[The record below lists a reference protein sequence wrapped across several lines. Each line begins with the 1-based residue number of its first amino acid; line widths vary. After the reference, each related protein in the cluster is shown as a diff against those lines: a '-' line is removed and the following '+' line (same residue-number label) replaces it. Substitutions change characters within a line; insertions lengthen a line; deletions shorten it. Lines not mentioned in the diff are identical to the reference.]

1 MGMNGRRRA
10 DGRTELRWMALRQAA
25 VVAAAVGWAA
35 APPPVVAGGA
45 TSPFAAEAQGVRDPE
60 GGGAFLAEA
69 GLEAVGEED
78 FVDPTLD
85 GLAAKLCKKLGC
97 RVEVDHEA
105 LRNHDRRRNGAGFA
119 VPARGVPL
127 RDALEVGLDSE
138 HASFVVEG
146 SGLRLTSMEDALS
159 RRRNRAVR
167 YDVSDLAPDE
177 AGREDLDALLETAFA
192 PHGRSGAE
200 GPTFATEVDGSGR
213 ATLTATGLDGRRDD
227 LARLLVDLRAAAA
240 EARGRPV
247 RKLLP
252 PARRPGK

>member
-1 MGMNGRRRA
+1 MGTDERRNS
-10 DGRTELRWMALRQAA
+10 LRWAALVA
-25 VVAAAVGWAA
+25 AAAVGAA
-35 APPPVVAGGA
+35 APLPPTAGG
-45 TSPFAAEAQGVRDPE
+45 TPSRFAAEAQGVHDPE

-78 FVDPTLD
+78 FVEPTLD
-85 GLAAKLCKKLGC
+85 GLAAKLRKKLGC

-105 LRNHDRRRNGAGFA
+105 LRNHDRRKYGAGFA

-146 SGLRLTSMEDALS
+146 SGLRLTSMEDALR

-177 AGREDLDALLETAFA
+177 TGREDLDALLESAFA
-192 PHGRSGAE
+192 PHGRGGAE
-200 GPTFATEVDGSGR
+200 GPAFATEVDGSGR
-213 ATLTATGLDGRRDD
+213 ATLTAAGLDGRQDEV
-227 LARLLVDLRAAAA
+227 ARLLADLRAAAA
-240 EARGRPV
+240 EARGRPT

-252 PARRPGK
+252 PARRSGK